1 MTPEISTIQPNLFYK
16 LFKFINPIETQAT
29 TIHSTP
35 KRTLNNYSTLIRD
48 GFANSSDRQCEREPF
63 ANSSRARHSF

>member
-1 MTPEISTIQPNLFYK
+1 M
-16 LFKFINPIETQAT
+16 NPIETQAT